1 MLLKEK
7 SEQIINRQSEMID
20 LLLEKNNLLIE
31 MNTELKNRIQIL
43 TNKKINP

>member
-7 SEQIINRQSEMID
+7 SEQIINKQSEMID
-20 LLLEKNNLLIE
+20 LLLEKNKLLIE

-43 TNKKINP
+43 NKKINP